1 MMEAFFT
8 WISQMTRLEAFSY
21 IILIASIM
29 LVIPYATFLYKA
41 ILKIVLWKKMKVINF
56 GYSFYPNLIKS
67 ITDLDSDNALLPE
80 NNFVLEG
87 SPIILY
93 WKVEGAIQVRLLPGI
108 GKVTGDAAE
117 VLVSRNRR
125 HFTLEVK
132 GIFSKQN
139 LQIEIPLDKIKTL
152 ESAYISEFEVHTQIE
167 NITSYPITQ
176 STLLNNSFI
185 RKFPEVNRYS
195 RWNLNLTRKLINHRP
210 NNNLIYK
217 ANIDNIIFN
226 QKITKSYS
234 FSTQKYNS
242 HNQFKPLNS

>member
-1 MMEAFFT
+1 MIEAFFT

-21 IILIASIM
+21 IILIAFIM

-41 ILKIVLWKKMKVINF
+41 IQKIVLWKKMKVINF

-67 ITDLDSDNALLPE
+67 ITDLDNVLLPE

-108 GKVTGDAAE
+108 GKVKGDAAE

-139 LQIEIPLDKIKTL
+139 LQIEIPLDKIKSL
-152 ESAYISEFEVHTQIE
+152 ESAYISEFQVHTQVE
-167 NITSYPITQ
+167 NVKCYPITQ
-176 STLLNNSFI
+176 STLLKNSLI
-185 RKFPEVNRYS
+185 RNFPAVSRYFMG
-195 RWNLNLTRKLINHRP
+195 NLNTTRKLINHRP

-217 ANIDNIIFN
+217 ANIDHIIFN

>member
-1 MMEAFFT
+1 MENFYF
-8 WISQMTRLEAFSY
+8 WISQFSKAQA
-21 IILIASIM
+21 IALIFALLLCM
-29 LVIPYATFLYKA
+29 VLLPYATFIVKA
-41 ILKIVLWKKMKVINF
+41 AQILIRKKKLEVL
-56 GYSFYPNLIKS
+56 SFDYFVSKEQIAYAQSVGGIK
-67 ITDLDSDNALLPE
+67 LPE
-80 NNFVLEG
+80 PDFIMEG
-87 SPIILY
+87 SPVILH
-93 WKVEGAIQVRLLPGI
+93 WRVEGAIQVRLLPGI

-176 STLLNNSFI
+176 SDLLNNSFI

-195 RWNLNLTRKLINHRP
+195 RWNLNVTRKLINHRP